1 LEEIAAVHV
10 WSVDSEFEGGILT
23 QRAQRARRSRE
34 EKRGQKRTIAEVSR
48 DAESAEKKNDSVYQL
63 S

>member
-1 LEEIAAVHV
+1 
-10 WSVDSEFEGGILT
+10 VDSEFEGGILT